1 MSANDNATPML
12 RLWVPR
18 DSAALAVG
26 ADAVADALQSLAA
39 LQGVPLA
46 LVRNGSRGLLWLE
59 TLVEVDTPHGRVAF
73 GPVMPEDVAAQILAE
88 IFRT

>member
-26 ADAVADALQSLAA
+26 ADAVADALQSLRPCRRAA
-39 LQGVPLA
+39 GAGAQRLRA
-46 LVRNGSRGLLWLE
+46 GSSGWRRWSRSTCRTVGS
-59 TLVEVDTPHGRVAF
+59 PSGR
-73 GPVMPEDVAAQILAE
+73 
-88 IFRT
+88 